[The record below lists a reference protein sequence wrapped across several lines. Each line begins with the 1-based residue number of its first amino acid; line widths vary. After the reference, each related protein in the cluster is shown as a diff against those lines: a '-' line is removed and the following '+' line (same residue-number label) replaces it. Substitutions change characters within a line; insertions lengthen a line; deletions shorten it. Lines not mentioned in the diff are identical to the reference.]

1 MAEVRRVEVNPAGR
15 GLELGMHGAL
25 GPRILGLGRLL
36 KREASVGA
44 SFPAVLLVASA
55 VAICV
60 SLTGPL
66 TPAAATSTFGAQTG
80 KECAY
85 CHLTPGGPLTAEGT
99 VFHDAG
105 DRLPEEPTGGT
116 TTTGVATG
124 STGAGSTGTVPDT
137 SPPGTGSGLSAPPA
151 PLGTLLALPDW
162 LHDLLLWA
170 HLVAMTTWLGAII
183 FVHVVQ
189 TPRIAGQGIPRGYLQ
204 LAWPAIGTLGLSG
217 IILSL
222 GMIPSLSTVAD
233 NRWGLLLLAK
243 IGVYLLLAGVATVAT
258 FVVSPRLRRLA
269 EGSESGGEHREFKTA
284 GRVTIGYQGRVY
296 DLSSS
301 RLWKGGKHAR
311 RHEAWQDL
319 TAAMGGAPHGPEV
332 FETFPEL
339 SGSTSGTPRPVRAFM
354 LLAYGNLFLVLAVL
368 LIVAV
373 W

>member
-1 MAEVRRVEVNPAGR
+1 MEASPAGR
-15 GLELGMHGAL
+15 GLELGMHRAL
-25 GPRILGLGRLL
+25 SFRILGIGRLL
-36 KREASVGA
+36 KRETSAGA
-44 SFPAVLLVASA
+44 SFPALFLVASA
-55 VAICV
+55 VAIFV

-66 TPAAATSTFGAQTG
+66 TPAAATSAFAAQTG

-99 VFHDAG
+99 AFHDAG
-105 DRLPEEPTGGT
+105 DRLPEEPTGDT
-116 TTTGVATG
+116 TTTGVGTG
-124 STGAGSTGTVPDT
+124 STGTGSTGT
-137 SPPGTGSGLSAPPA
+137 GSGTSAPGAGSGDSEP
-151 PLGTLLALPDW
+151 PPRGTLLALPGW

-189 TPRIAGQGIPRGYLQ
+189 TPHIAGQGIPRGYLQ

-217 IILSL
+217 VILSL

-233 NRWGLLLLAK
+233 TRWGLLLLAK
-243 IGVYLLLAGVATVAT
+243 IGVYLVMAGVATVAT
-258 FVVSPRLRRLA
+258 FVVSPRLRKLA
-269 EGSESGGEHREFKTA
+269 EGSESGSEHREYETA

-339 SGSTSGTPRPVRAFM
+339 SGSTAGTPRPVRAFI
-354 LLAYGNLFLVLAVL
+354 LLAYGNLSLVLAAL

>member
-1 MAEVRRVEVNPAGR
+1 
-15 GLELGMHGAL
+15 MHWAL
-25 GPRILGLGRLL
+25 GSRKLGIGRLL
-36 KREASVGA
+36 KRETSVGA
-44 SFPAVLLVASA
+44 SFSAVLLVASA
-55 VAICV
+55 VAIFV
-60 SLTGPL
+60 SLAGPL
-66 TPAAATSTFGAQTG
+66 TPAAATSTFAAQTG

-85 CHLTPGGPLTAEGT
+85 CHLTPGGGSLTAEGT
-99 VFHDAG
+99 AFHDAG
-105 DRLPEEPTGGT
+105 DRLPEEPTGDT
-116 TTTGVATG
+116 TTTETGTG
-124 STGAGSTGTVPDT
+124 STGTDPGT
-137 SPPGTGSGLSAPPA
+137 SPPGTGSGDSEPP
-151 PLGTLLALPDW
+151 PPRGTLLALPDW

-189 TPRIAGQGIPRGYLQ
+189 TPHIAGQGIPRGYLQ

-217 IILSL
+217 VILSL

-233 NRWGLLLLAK
+233 TRWGLLLLAK
-243 IGVYLLLAGVATVAT
+243 IGVYLVMAGVATVAT
-258 FVVSPRLRRLA
+258 FVVSPRLRKLA
-269 EGSESGGEHREFKTA
+269 EGSESGSEHREYETA

-339 SGSTSGTPRPVRAFM
+339 SGSTAGTPRPVRAFI
-354 LLAYGNLFLVLAVL
+354 LLAYGNLSLVLAAL